1 MAITGHPG
9 AYLHVEELIEVAKL
23 LGLNSSE
30 EISSVEE
37 AIARNGTMLRVADFV
52 HGKDGLGNQNFPPPE
67 EIVSEAFTDLS
78 SRKPGRTEP
87 GVAKSGWCLLLRT
100 YAVHLGGKS
109 EEILGEAARVSGRF
123 ISSKEQFKGS
133 NTICLNVTF

>member
-37 AIARNGTMLRVADFV
+37 AIARV
-52 HGKDGLGNQNFPPPE
+52 
-67 EIVSEAFTDLS
+67 
-78 SRKPGRTEP
+78 
-87 GVAKSGWCLLLRT
+87 
-100 YAVHLGGKS
+100 
-109 EEILGEAARVSGRF
+109 
-123 ISSKEQFKGS
+123 
-133 NTICLNVTF
+133 